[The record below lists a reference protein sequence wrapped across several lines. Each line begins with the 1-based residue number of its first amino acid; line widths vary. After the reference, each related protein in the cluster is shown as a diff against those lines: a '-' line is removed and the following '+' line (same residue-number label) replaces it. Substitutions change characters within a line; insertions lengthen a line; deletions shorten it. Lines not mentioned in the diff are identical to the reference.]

1 MRKVR
6 HIFNNDVAMESA
18 SRKSSENLECNNFPK
33 KSVRRNEWL
42 RIDDREEGQK
52 NSLHFNN

>member
-6 HIFNNDVAMESA
+6 HIFNNDVAMKSA

-33 KSVRRNEWL
+33 KVLEEMSGCE
-42 RIDDREEGQK
+42 IDDREEGQK